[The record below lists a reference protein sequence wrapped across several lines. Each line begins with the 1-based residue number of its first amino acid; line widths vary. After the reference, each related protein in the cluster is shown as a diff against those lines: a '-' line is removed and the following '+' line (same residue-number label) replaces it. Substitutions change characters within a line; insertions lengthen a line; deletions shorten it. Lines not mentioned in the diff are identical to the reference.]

1 LNGTLKEN
9 GMNGWQR
16 LWVLLTLLLGVGV
29 VLAYLHGFPS
39 SRGIDTS
46 YANTISK
53 LNEDEKWAPFPDAPP
68 TAQQKGK
75 LTFDDLPEENSDKP
89 KQGAFDDLI
98 PKKSFDQLKEE
109 ARLKYDKLR
118 QDARVKYDFELS
130 ELSKKRWEN
139 AVAAMAAWLLI
150 SFGLYGLGWMINWV
164 YRGFRP
170 KKV

>member
-1 LNGTLKEN
+1 MGNGLNGTIKEN

-16 LWVLLTLLLGVGV
+16 LWVLVTLLLGVGV
-29 VLAYLHGFPS
+29 VLAYLYGFPS

-75 LTFDDLPEENSDKP
+75 LTFDDL
-89 KQGAFDDLI
+89 I

-118 QDARVKYDFELS
+118 QDARVKYDSELS
-130 ELSKKRWEN
+130 ELSKKRWQN